1 MARKRRCD
9 KEPNTAY
16 DRFYNKE
23 AVDDD
28 NYTWG
33 EVVWKAAR
41 KSLLAEQRK
50 RRAGRKTK

>member
-1 MARKRRCD
+1 MARKRRWD